1 MGKGLQQTGPAVLVA
16 VVLALAA
23 AACAG
28 GTTDEAGGPSADHRL
43 SVVTTVA
50 PITSIV
56 ASVAGDLATVTGL
69 VPEGTNSH
77 TFEPPPSAAKVLSE
91 ADVVFVNGLKLEEP
105 TAGLARELAKKGSEI
120 VELGGRTVTPA
131 EYIYD
136 FSFPKEG
143 GKPNPHLW
151 TNPPMA
157 RQFARVVADT
167 LKRRDPADATTYE
180 ANFERFAAKV
190 DELDRAMKAATAT
203 LSPERRKLLT
213 YHDAY
218 AYFARHYGWTVVGA
232 VQPSNFEEPTPKD
245 VAALIDQV
253 RREGVPAIFGSE
265 VFPSPV
271 LEQIGRETGV
281 RYVDV
286 LRDDDLPGK
295 PGDVEHSWLGLMRF
309 DFVTMVEALGGD
321 ASALRA
327 LDVASPV
334 PDRATYPQ

>member
-1 MGKGLQQTGPAVLVA
+1 MGKGHQRTGAAMA
-16 VVLALAA
+16 VVLALAV
-23 AACAG
+23 ACAG
-28 GTTDEAGGPSADHRL
+28 GGTGEGAGRSGGRRL

-56 ASVAGDLATVTGL
+56 ANVAGEAATVTGL

-77 TFEPPPSAAKVLSE
+77 TFEPPPSAAKTLSQ
-91 ADVVFVNGLKLEEP
+91 ADVVFVNGLRLEEP
-105 TAGLARELAKKGSEI
+105 TVGLARELANEGSEV
-120 VELGGRTVTPA
+120 VELGDRTVTPA
-131 EYIYD
+131 EYVYD
-136 FSFPKEG
+136 FSFPEDAG
-143 GKPNPHLW
+143 RPNPHLW

-157 RQFARVVADT
+157 RQFARVAADT
-167 LKRRDPADATTYE
+167 LERRDPANAGVYE
-180 ANFERFAAKV
+180 ANFERFAARV
-190 DELDRAMKAATAT
+190 DDLDRAMTAATAT
-203 LSPERRKLLT
+203 LPPERRKLLT

-218 AYFARHYGWTVVGA
+218 AYFARHYGWTVIGA

-245 VAALIDQV
+245 VAALIEQV
-253 RREGVPAIFGSE
+253 RRERVPAIFGSE

-271 LEQIGRETGV
+271 LAQIGRETGV

-295 PGDVEHSWLGLMRF
+295 PGDPEHSWLGLMRF

-327 LDVASPV
+327 LDVSDPV